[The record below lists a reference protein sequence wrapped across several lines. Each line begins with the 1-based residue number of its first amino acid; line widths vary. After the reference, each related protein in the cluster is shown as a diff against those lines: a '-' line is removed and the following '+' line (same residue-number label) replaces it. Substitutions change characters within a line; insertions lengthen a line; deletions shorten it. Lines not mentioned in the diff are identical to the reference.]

1 MKKNEIFP
9 STYYNASDVRDG
21 AITLTI
27 DDVRMEAVGEGAN
40 ETEKAVAYFKEEDS
54 KLLVVSS
61 TKFDAIALIAKSDD
75 TRDWAGIKIVLEA
88 GKATFQG
95 KLVDSVAIRAPRK
108 PAPKSASQSK
118 KAAKPDAADTNN
130 DLNDNIPF

>member
-21 AITLTI
+21 PITLTI
-27 DDVRMEAVGEGAN
+27 DHVQMEPVGEGATK
-40 ETEKAVAYFKEEDS
+40 TEKAVAHFKEEDS

-75 TRDWAGIKIVLEA
+75 TCDWPGVRILLE
-88 GKATFQG
+88 GSKATFQG

-108 PAPKSASQSK
+108 PAPKSA
-118 KAAKPDAADTNN
+118 
-130 DLNDNIPF
+130 